1 VFAQLP
7 LTALRGFESAA
18 RLGSFAAAADE
29 LAVTPA
35 AISHQVKALEQRLGT
50 LLFERTGQGVR
61 LSDAGKQLHGAL
73 HQAFLG
79 LNAAVLP
86 LLPDEAPNT
95 LVITAT
101 PAFASLWLIP
111 RLADF
116 YARCPHLNVELQ
128 TTDEL
133 VDLARDATVHL
144 SIRVTFQP
152 EPHLH
157 QVTLLEEHFGVY
169 APHGWSPSAA
179 QPPVLIDMP
188 WASSVPGMPDWPQ
201 WCALAG
207 HPHWL
212 ASPGRRVYADEQ
224 HGLLAAISGHG
235 LVLASDV
242 LVADSVDKGLLRPY
256 LPNLRLP
263 AATYRLSCLPGRER
277 LPAVRMFM
285 DWILEAIA
293 PAGETPIKP

>member
-35 AISHQVKALEQRLGT
+35 AISHQVKALEQWLGA

-61 LSDAGKQLHGAL
+61 LSEAGKQLQGSL
-73 HQAFLG
+73 HQAFVSM
-79 LNAAVLP
+79 NAAVVP
-86 LLPDEAPNT
+86 LLPDEATNT
-95 LVITAT
+95 LVISAT

-116 YARCPHLNVELQ
+116 YARCPHLNVRLQ
-128 TTDEL
+128 TTDDL
-133 VDLARDATVHL
+133 VDLAREAAVHL
-144 SIRVTFQP
+144 AIRVTFQP

-169 APHGWSPSAA
+169 TPHGWSPSVA
-179 QPPVLIDMP
+179 QAPVLIDMP
-188 WASSVPGMPDWPQ
+188 WASTVPGTPDWPQ

-207 HPHWL
+207 HQHWL
-212 ASPGRRVYADEQ
+212 ARPGRRVYADEQ

-242 LVADSVDKGLLRPY
+242 LVADSVSKGLLRPY
-256 LPNLRLP
+256 LPHLRLP

-285 DWILEAIA
+285 DWIMDAAASPRATIA
-293 PAGETPIKP
+293 L